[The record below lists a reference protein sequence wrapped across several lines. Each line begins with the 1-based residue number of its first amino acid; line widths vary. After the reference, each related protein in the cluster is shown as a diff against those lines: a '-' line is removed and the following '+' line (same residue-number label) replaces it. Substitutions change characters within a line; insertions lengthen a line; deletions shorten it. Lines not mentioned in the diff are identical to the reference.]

1 MANDAN
7 KLSRVGK
14 QPVALP
20 SGVEVKVDGTTVT
33 VKGPRGE
40 LSRELP
46 GEVTVAVEGNEV
58 QVTVQVA
65 TNRGRA
71 MHGLAR
77 ALVSNMVEGVSVG
90 FKRVLEI
97 NGIGYRAD
105 IRKGHI
111 LFQLG
116 HSHPILY
123 QIPELV
129 EAEVS
134 KDNKVS
140 LTSIDKEVLG
150 HAAAKIRS
158 FRPPEP
164 YKGKGIKYADENL
177 VRKAGKAAAR

>member
-1 MANDAN
+1 V
-7 KLSRVGK
+7 S
-14 QPVALP
+14 
-20 SGVEVKVDGTTVT
+20 VKVADTSVT

-40 LSRELP
+40 LTRDLP
-46 GEVTVAVEGNEV
+46 SEVTVEV
-58 QVTVQVA
+58 DAAEARVTLDDA

-77 ALVSNMVEGVSVG
+77 ALLGNMVEGVSTG

-105 IRKGHI
+105 LRKGHI

-116 HSHPILY
+116 HSHPILF

-134 KDNKVS
+134 KDNKVTLVS
-140 LTSIDKEVLG
+140 SDKEALG

-164 YKGKGIKYADENL
+164 YKGKGIKYADEKL